1 MEALFIVCLTCDA
14 VNRVP
19 SAKLSGK
26 PKCGQCCTLL
36 FQTQPVSLTD
46 ERLHRQ
52 IDRTSIP
59 LLIDF
64 WAAWCGP
71 CKSMAPQFAR
81 AATTLEPRM
90 RLLKADI
97 DQSPERASRFS
108 IRSVPTLLLLK
119 GGKEI
124 ARTSGSM
131 NAQQIVDWVEEAVLT
146 WAV

>member
-1 MEALFIVCLTCDA
+1 MGTLFIVCLTCDA

-19 SAKLSGK
+19 STKLSGK
-26 PKCGQCCTLL
+26 PKCGQCGTLM
-36 FQTQPVSLTD
+36 FQTQPMSLTD

-64 WAAWCGP
+64 WAVWCGP

-97 DQSPERASRFS
+97 DQSPELASRFS
-108 IRSVPTLLLLK
+108 ICSVPTLLLLK

-124 ARTSGSM
+124 ARTSGAM
-131 NAQQIVDWVEEAVLT
+131 NAQQIVDWAEEAVLT
-146 WAV
+146 RAV